1 MYADESQ
8 YRPFCTSDKEPYKSK
23 AKLYFN
29 DLTVTCDDR
38 RVDPNNGFFGLAIL
52 KFDEYQYEFKSNT
65 NLYHIFKRCDVL
77 KQ

>member
-1 MYADESQ
+1 MACETTTYKYQKSFFGSPKIFVMYANESQ

-38 RVDPNNGFFGLAIL
+38 RVDPNNGFFGLAI
-52 KFDEYQYEFKSNT
+52 
-65 NLYHIFKRCDVL
+65 
-77 KQ
+77 